1 MNRFVLSL
9 VVSLFLGLA
18 FAPRAIAQANAPA
31 TNGPIYP
38 SAQPAP
44 AWDVAS
50 EQRHYASVPGPEYNR
65 LIQGAGRD
73 WRAVRNGP
81 LTTYGGWLVAVVLAG
96 LFLFYV
102 VKGPVRLHGPET
114 GRTIRRFDGL
124 ERATHFAM
132 AASFVLLA
140 ITGVII
146 LWGKHLVLPWL
157 GHSAFAAVT
166 AGAKHVHNFAGPVFA
181 ASILLGFIVY
191 VKDNIPRAADWA
203 WLRKAG
209 GMFSGRE
216 VPSGKFNGGEKAW
229 FWIGL
234 VLLGTALSVTGLL
247 LDFPTFDRRTLQ
259 VSNMVHLGAAVFFI
273 ALGLAHAY
281 MGTIG
286 VEGAWRAMR
295 EGRVDEAWARQ
306 HHSLW
311 YEEVRGQGEA
321 APATPAVAPVR
332 DLAAAARARPGALAD

>member
-1 MNRFVLSL
+1 MIRIALALVLSA
-9 VVSLFLGLA
+9 FLALA
-18 FAPRAIAQANAPA
+18 APA
-31 TNGPIYP
+31 VAQGNSAAAAANGPIYP

-50 EQRHYASVPGPEYNR
+50 EQRHYASVPGPEYDR

-81 LTTYGGWLVAVVLAG
+81 LSTYGGWLVAVVLAG
-96 LFLFYV
+96 LFLLYAS
-102 VKGPVRLHGPET
+102 KGPVRLHEPET
-114 GRTIRRFDGL
+114 GRTLRRFGGL

-140 ITGVII
+140 VTGVII

-181 ASILLGFIVY
+181 VSILLGFAVF
-191 VKDNIPRAADWA
+191 VKDNIPRAEDWK
-203 WLRKAG
+203 WLRRAG

-216 VPSGKFNGGEKAW
+216 IPSGKFNGGEKAW

-234 VLLGTALSVTGLL
+234 VLLGAAVSVTGLL
-247 LDFPTFDRRTLQ
+247 LDFPSWDRRTLQ
-259 VSNMVHLGAAVFFI
+259 VSNMVHLGAAVLFI

-281 MGTIG
+281 MGTVG

-295 EGRVDEAWARQ
+295 EGQVDEAWARQ
-306 HHSLW
+306 HHALW
-311 YEEVRGQGEA
+311 YEEVR
-321 APATPAVAPVR
+321 APAGRTPEEGIGFAG
-332 DLAAAARARPGALAD
+332 LKRAHTG

>member
-1 MNRFVLSL
+1 MIRFAFSAALAAVLSL
-9 VVSLFLGLA
+9 ALPDAGA
-18 FAPRAIAQANAPA
+18 RATPPPEAAAA
-31 TNGPIYP
+31 GPIYP
-38 SAQPAP
+38 SAQPVP
-44 AWDVAS
+44 SWNLAS
-50 EQRHYASVPGPEYNR
+50 EQPHYASVPGLETNR

-73 WRAVRNGP
+73 WRVLRNGP
-81 LTTYGGWLVAVVLAG
+81 LSTYGGWLVAVVLAG
-96 LFLFYV
+96 LFLFYA
-102 VKGPVRLHGPET
+102 VKGPVRLHGPPT
-114 GRTIRRFDGL
+114 GRTVRRFDGL
-124 ERATHFAM
+124 ERSTHFAM

-140 ITGVII
+140 VTGVII

-157 GHSAFAAVT
+157 GHAAFATVT

-191 VKDNIPRAADWA
+191 VKDNIPRPADWT
-203 WLRKAG
+203 WLRHAG

-234 VLLGTALSVTGLL
+234 VLLGAVLSITGLL
-247 LDFPTFDRRTLQ
+247 LDFPAWDRRTLQ
-259 VSNMVHLGAAVFFI
+259 VANMVHLGAAVLFI

-281 MGTIG
+281 MGTVG

-295 EGRVDEAWARQ
+295 EGQVDEAWARQ

-311 YEEVRGQGEA
+311 YEEMCARPA
-321 APATPAVAPVR
+321 APAGATAPIR
-332 DLAAAARARPGALAD
+332 DLAAAARERRGALAD